1 MSRMAWTIGALALGL
16 GGGVAWA
23 DDATE
28 RREVVVTGEKT
39 DRSLQDTVTS
49 VAVVDA
55 RKLEQEAIQTFF
67 DIVARTANVS
77 STYGGSG
84 FTIRGVSNTSV
95 SGGGSGGLA
104 TVYVDGAAIP
114 ERALNNG
121 PLDMWDVAQVE
132 ILRGP
137 QSTLQGRNALAG
149 AVVIRTTEPTWTWSG
164 RARAMVSDAGER
176 SLAFAGGG
184 PIIADQLAFR
194 LAVEDRKADG
204 FVYNTTREQNE
215 DPTDATTIR
224 GKLLLTPDALPDL
237 TARLVW
243 THDERVGGYVYSY
256 SRTDVADPFDNRI
269 TGGDFPNDSDSTA
282 DILTLEADYRLSDRF
297 DLTSVTAWSRVE
309 NLSRYDGDYSPVA
322 DAFGILDE
330 EDEVFSQELRLAYSG
345 ERLSGLVGAY
355 YARRIRD
362 YVNTTQTNVPT
373 PAPTLQGV
381 LMGAPFGL
389 DAATAGAIANL
400 YVSQLPAI
408 PVDYF
413 GSSPEDIRT
422 MALFGDGRL
431 QITPQLSIL
440 AGFRY
445 DREENIQSSQQVASF
460 AGTYPDPAAF
470 GSLAPVIGGLNQV
483 VGMFVASAG
492 GSAPTTSRDF
502 EAFLPKLGAKYDL
515 TDDASVSFVVQR
527 GYRSGGSAVN
537 VARSSVVPYD
547 PEFTWNY
554 ELALRTSWLDDA
566 LTLNANAYYVDWT
579 DQQVMVNLGM
589 NIYDTQTE
597 NAGASHLYGFEIEG
611 AWRPAAPYDL
621 YASVGHTQTEFED
634 FEVTMG
640 STHVDLTG
648 SEFAFAPHWTW
659 AVGGNYRWDG
669 GLFLNLNASYRSDA
683 FSNTGVTQSD
693 FAIDARTL
701 VNGRFGYD
709 AGDWRI
715 SVYGRN
721 LLDEPY
727 VQYEQAGLERAILG
741 DPRVIG
747 AAIEIE
753 W

>member
-1 MSRMAWTIGALALGL
+1 MAWAE
-16 GGGVAWA
+16 
-23 DDATE
+23 DATE
-28 RREVVVTGEKT
+28 VREVIVTGEKT
-39 DRSLQDTVTS
+39 ERSLQETVAS

-55 RKLEQEAIQTFF
+55 RRIEEEAIQSFF
-67 DIVARTANVS
+67 DIVDRTANVS
-77 STYGGSG
+77 STYGGAG
-84 FTIRGVSNTSV
+84 FTIRGVNNINV

-114 ERALNNG
+114 ERALSNG

-149 AVVIRTTEPTWTWSG
+149 AVVIRTAEPTWTWGG

-194 LAVEDRKADG
+194 LAIEDRKADG
-204 FVYNTTREQNE
+204 FVYNTTREQDE

-224 GKLLLTPDALPDL
+224 GKLLLTPNALPGL

-243 THDERVGGYVYSY
+243 SHDERVGGYVYSY
-256 SRTDVADPFDNRI
+256 ARTDVADPLENRI
-269 TGGDFPNDSDSTA
+269 TGGDFPNDSDSTT
-282 DILTLEADYRLSDRF
+282 DILTLEADYRLSDRL
-297 DLTSVTAWSRVE
+297 DLTSVTAWSRVD
-309 NLSRYDGDYSPVA
+309 NLSRYDGDYGPVA
-322 DAFGILDE
+322 DAFGIIAED
-330 EDEVFSQELRLAYSG
+330 DEVLSQEVRLAYSG

-362 YVNTTQTNVPT
+362 YVSEARSNVPT
-373 PAPTLQGV
+373 PASTLQGV
-381 LMGAPFGL
+381 LMGAPFSL
-389 DAATAGAIANL
+389 DAATASRVASL
-400 YVSQLPAI
+400 YVSRLPAI

-413 GSSPEDIRT
+413 GASPEDIRT
-422 MALFGDGRL
+422 AALFGDGRF
-431 QITPQLSIL
+431 QVTPQLSIL

-445 DREENIQSSQQVASF
+445 DREENIQASNQVATF
-460 AGTYPDPAAF
+460 AGTYPDPATF
-470 GSLAPVIGGLNQV
+470 GALAPVIGGLNQV
-483 VGMFVASAG
+483 VGMFVAQAG
-492 GSAPTTSRDF
+492 GSAPAASRDF
-502 EAFLPKLGAKYDL
+502 EAFLPKLGARYEL
-515 TDDASVSFVVQR
+515 TEDASVSLVVQR
-527 GYRSGGSAVN
+527 GYRSGGSTVN

-554 ELALRTSWLDDA
+554 ELALRTSWLNEA

-579 DQQVMVNLGM
+579 DQQVMVNLGA

-611 AWRPAAPYDL
+611 AWRPAAAYDL
-621 YASVGHTQTEFED
+621 YASVGHTRTEFED
-634 FEVTMG
+634 FEIAVGT
-640 STHVDLTG
+640 TNVDLAG

-659 AVGGNYRWDG
+659 AVGGNYRWDS

-683 FSNTGVTQSD
+683 FSNTGVTQSN

-721 LLDEPY
+721 LLDEQY
-727 VQYEQAGLERAILG
+727 VEYEQADLNRAIFG

-747 AAIEIE
+747 AALEIE